1 MKKEDFS
8 ELYLKLDKPHGI
20 GFNIKYNEDYFSSL

>member
-1 MKKEDFS
+1 MRKDDFI

-20 GFNIKYNEDYFSSL
+20 GFNIKYHEDYFESL